1 MKVAVLNQKG
11 EKIEDLTL
19 SKAFLG
25 EVSAEAVTLYV
36 NYLRAALRSPIAN
49 TKDRSEVS
57 GGGKK
62 PWKQKGT
69 GNARAGSSRSPLWVH
84 GGVTFGPS
92 NENNFRKRINSR
104 EKKRVILGI
113 FADMIRDKKA
123 IFLTDLSVPE
133 AKTKQASDILENVKA
148 SGKITVIANAKDTN
162 ANISFRNLNGVKP
175 MKPTHLDM
183 IYLMS
188 SDQIVISKDALV
200 ELENIYIVDKPK
212 KEAENE

>member
-1 MKVAVLNQKG
+1 MKVTVLNKKG
-11 EKIEDLTL
+11 EKVEDLTL
-19 SKAFLG
+19 SKAFQT
-25 EVSAEAVTLYV
+25 EVSSQAVTLYV

-69 GNARAGSSRSPLWVH
+69 DNARAGSSRSPLWVH

-92 NENNFRKRINSR
+92 NENNFKLRINSR

-113 FADMIRDKKA
+113 FSDLIKDKKA
-123 IFLTDLSVPE
+123 IFLDDLSLTDP
-133 AKTKQASDILENVKA
+133 KTKIASKILEDINA
-148 SGKITVIANAKDTN
+148 HGKIAIIANEHDTN
-162 ANISFRNLNGVKP
+162 ANASFRNISGVKP
-175 MKPTHLDM
+175 MKPSHLDM
-183 IYLMS
+183 IYIMS
-188 SDQIVISKDALV
+188 SDQIVISKESLT
-200 ELENIYIVDKPK
+200 EIENIYTPNKTK